1 MIGIWQERG
10 LAAWLLL
17 PLALLFRLVVALR
30 RQAYRL
36 GILESIRL
44 RVPVV
49 VVGNLAAGGAG
60 KTPLVLALAL
70 ELARRGRR
78 PGIVSRGY
86 GGAVI
91 GVREVQENDTAELI
105 GDEPLLLRR
114 RAGCPVFVGRD
125 RAAAAQALLD
135 AYPDR
140 DVILTDDGLQHY
152 RLARDVEIAV
162 VDRRLPANSWMQPAG
177 PCREPLARLDEVDA
191 VVRNGSVDMALG
203 GARRFDMR
211 LEGARFASL
220 DEPAQPARTPER
232 FAGQRLHAV
241 AGIGEPQRFF
251 DHLAALGLRCET
263 HAFPDHH
270 RYAACDLD
278 FAGDAILATEKDGVK
293 LRGLSRLPVWVLP
306 VDALIEPDLATFVME
321 KLNGLPPA

>member
-1 MIGIWQERG
+1 MTGVWQKRG
-10 LAAWLLL
+10 LVAWLLL
-17 PLALLFRLVVALR
+17 PFALLFRLLVVLR
-30 RQAYRL
+30 RAAYRA
-36 GILESIRL
+36 GILRSVRL
-44 RVPVV
+44 PVPVV
-49 VVGNLAAGGAG
+49 IVGNIAAGGAG
-60 KTPLVLALAL
+60 KTPLVLMLAQ

-91 GVREVQENDTAELI
+91 GVREVQESDGADMV

-125 RAAAAQALLD
+125 RVAAAQALL
-135 AYPDR
+135 AAHPEC
-140 DVILTDDGLQHY
+140 DVILGDDGLQHY

-162 VDRRLPANSWMQPAG
+162 VDRRLLANPWLQPAG
-177 PCREPLARLDEVDA
+177 PCREPVARLAHVDA
-191 VVRNGSVDMALG
+191 LVKNGAVEILVG
-203 GARRFDMR
+203 GVPTYEMR
-211 LEGARFASL
+211 LEGTRFLSL
-220 DEPAQPARTPER
+220 DDAAQARAPES
-232 FAGQRLHAV
+232 FAGLRLHAV
-241 AGIGEPQRFF
+241 AGIGEPRRFF
-251 DHLAALGLRCET
+251 DHLAALGLRCEP

-306 VDALIEPDLATFVME
+306 VDARIEPDLATFVME
-321 KLNGLPPA
+321 KLDGLPPA

>member
-1 MIGIWQERG
+1 MISVWQKRG
-10 LAAWLLL
+10 LVAWLLL

-30 RQAYRL
+30 RVAYRQ
-36 GILESIRL
+36 GILKGIRL
-44 RVPVV
+44 PVPVV
-49 VVGNLAAGGAG
+49 IVGNIAAGGAG
-60 KTPLVLALAL
+60 KTPLVLMLAQ

-91 GVREVQENDTAELI
+91 GVREVLASDGADLV
-105 GDEPLLLRR
+105 GDEPLLLKR

-125 RAAAAQALLD
+125 RVAAGQALL
-135 AYPDR
+135 AAHPEC
-140 DVILTDDGLQHY
+140 DVILGDDGLQHY
-152 RLARDVEIAV
+152 RLMRDVEIAV
-162 VDRRLPANSWMQPAG
+162 VDRRLLANPWLQPAG
-177 PCREPLARLDEVDA
+177 PCREPLVRLAHVDA
-191 VVRNGSVDMALG
+191 LVKNGPVEILVG
-203 GARRFDMR
+203 GVPTFEMR
-211 LEGARFASL
+211 LEGTRFVGL
-220 DEPAQPARTPER
+220 DDPTQARTPES
-232 FAGQRLHAV
+232 FAGLRLHAV

-306 VDALIEPDLATFVME
+306 VDARIDPDLATFVME
-321 KLNGLPPA
+321 KLDGLPPA